1 MSHLAD
7 RLADAENRRAAT
19 NRLSIA
25 VTFFVIAVALAICL
39 RLTRTVVRPTQDLR
53 AATARIAAGDHEPVA
68 VRGPTELAEL
78 AAAFN
83 CMAGRLREREEA
95 LVHRAL
101 HDPLTGFG
109 NRTMLSDRLGQALRR
124 RARHAGEVA
133 VIVLDLDGFKN
144 LNDSLGHAVGDEA
157 LRAVG
162 ERLAACLRVEDTF
175 TRLGGDEFAVV
186 IEGAGD
192 EAAVTARRLRDCLR
206 DPVTIAG
213 RTIRLTASVG
223 VADTVTSDDLLR
235 DADLAM
241 YAAKRRGGDTVEH
254 FTQRMHDEAEE
265 RLRLEEDL
273 RAGLGADQVEVHYQ
287 PIVALGSGEVAAVEA
302 LARWRHPTE
311 GLLGPDRFIGLAE
324 VTGLIVPLGWEVIRE
339 AAATATTWPAPAPA
353 LAVNLSPR
361 QLVEPDVAGHLLGL
375 LAEVG
380 LPPERLVVEITET
393 TTLDQVADAADE
405 LGRLRA
411 AGVRV
416 ALDDFGNGSTSLRY
430 LHGTPVDLIKID
442 RAFVHGVADR
452 RDQRSLVRTIIEL
465 ADDLGYD
472 VVAEGVERDEDLAV
486 LADLGCDLVQ
496 GYSLSRP
503 VTAADLVAVLADL
516 RPVPAGL
523 A

>member
-1 MSHLAD
+1 
-7 RLADAENRRAAT
+7 
-19 NRLSIA
+19 
-25 VTFFVIAVALAICL
+25 
-39 RLTRTVVRPTQDLR
+39 
-53 AATARIAAGDHEPVA
+53 
-68 VRGPTELAEL
+68 
-78 AAAFN
+78 
-83 CMAGRLREREEA
+83 
-95 LVHRAL
+95 
-101 HDPLTGFG
+101 
-109 NRTMLSDRLGQALRR
+109 
-124 RARHAGEVA
+124 
-133 VIVLDLDGFKN
+133 
-144 LNDSLGHAVGDEA
+144 
-157 LRAVG
+157 
-162 ERLAACLRVEDTF
+162 
-175 TRLGGDEFAVV
+175 
-186 IEGAGD
+186 
-192 EAAVTARRLRDCLR
+192 
-206 DPVTIAG
+206 
-213 RTIRLTASVG
+213 
-223 VADTVTSDDLLR
+223 
-235 DADLAM
+235 M

-465 ADDLGYD
+465 ADDLGFS
-472 VVAEGVERDEDLAV
+472 VVAEGVERPEDLAV
-486 LADLGCDLVQ
+486 LADLDCDLVQ
-496 GYSLSRP
+496 GYALARP
-503 VTAADLVAVLADL
+503 VAAADVGDVLDRL
-516 RPVPAGL
+516 RRPAPTPVPAG
-523 A
+523 